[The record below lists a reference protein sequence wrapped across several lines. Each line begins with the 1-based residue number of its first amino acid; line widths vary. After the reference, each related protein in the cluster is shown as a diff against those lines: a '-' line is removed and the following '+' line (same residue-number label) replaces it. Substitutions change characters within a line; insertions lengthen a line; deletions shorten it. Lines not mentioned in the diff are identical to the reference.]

1 MFIFLAGAF
10 IGLLSLP
17 PDNGSD
23 SGNRGE
29 LLLDLFDKLA
39 AENEKQYLVEKLWER
54 IKPEENGDKL
64 IAGIM
69 KLAESTLGVAAS
81 SVLLLDDDNQRLY
94 FRYSNGAAGPMLRR
108 LHISRQSG
116 IAGWIVRNRKPLIVN
131 DPEKNESFYKH
142 IDTITGFKTVSII
155 GAPIIID
162 TSVAGVIE
170 ALNKNDGKVFN
181 REDLKAL
188 VGISD
193 TVARAL
199 ESVKL
204 NEELAESYK
213 GTVQGII
220 SLADSRD
227 ITGDGHSRRVTDLV
241 MKAARELELTARAQR
256 DIEYAALLHDVGK
269 LGVPE
274 RIINKAED
282 LTREEWI
289 RIRKHPITG
298 YMMLREIPLLKEA
311 SRLVLHHHERY
322 DGRGYPEGLKG
333 EEIPFG
339 SRLIAAAD
347 AYDYMTTGHAHREA
361 MSNTRAYAELT
372 RNCREQFCP
381 VAVKALGMGMNS
393 L

>member
-1 MFIFLAGAF
+1 M
-10 IGLLSLP
+10 
-17 PDNGSD
+17 
-23 SGNRGE
+23 E
-29 LLLDLFDKLA
+29 LFDKLA
-39 AENEKQYLVEKLWER
+39 AENEKQHLIEKLWER

-69 KLAESTLGVAAS
+69 KMAESTLDVAAS
-81 SVLLLDDDNQRLY
+81 SVLLLDDENQRLY
-94 FRYSNGAAGPMLRR
+94 FRYANGTAGPMLKR

-131 DPEKNESFYKH
+131 DPEKNQSFYKH
-142 IDTITGFKTVSII
+142 IDTLTGFKTQSII

-162 TSVAGVIE
+162 KKIAGVIE
-170 ALNKNDGKVFN
+170 ALNKNDGTCFT
-181 REDLKAL
+181 RDDLKEL
-188 VGISD
+188 LGIAN

-199 ESVKL
+199 ETVQL
-204 NEELAESYK
+204 NEELSESYK

-220 SLADSRD
+220 ALADSRD
-227 ITGDGHSRRVTDLV
+227 ITGNGHSQRVTDIV
-241 MKAARELELTARAQR
+241 SKAARELGLTPASRR

-269 LGVPE
+269 LGLPE
-274 RIINKAED
+274 RIINKAEE

-298 YMMLREIPLLKEA
+298 YMMLRDISFLREA
-311 SRLVLHHHERY
+311 SLLVLHHHERY

-347 AYDYMTTGHAHREA
+347 AYDYMITGHTHREA
-361 MSNTRAYAELT
+361 MSTTRAYAELT

-381 VAVKALGMGMNS
+381 VAVKALGMGLNS

>member
-1 MFIFLAGAF
+1 M
-10 IGLLSLP
+10 
-17 PDNGSD
+17 
-23 SGNRGE
+23 
-29 LLLDLFDKLA
+29 DLFDKLA

-64 IAGIM
+64 ISGIM

-142 IDTITGFKTVSII
+142 IDTLTGFKTVSII

-162 TSVAGVIE
+162 ESVAGVIE
-170 ALNKNDGKVFN
+170 ALNKNDGKCFK

-188 VGISD
+188 VDIAG

-199 ESVKL
+199 ESTRL

-213 GTVQGII
+213 GTIQGII
-220 SLADSRD
+220 NLADSRD
-227 ITGDGHSRRVTDLV
+227 ITGDGHSQRVTGLV
-241 MKAARELELTARAQR
+241 MKAAHELGLTARAQR

-361 MSNTRAYAELT
+361 MSSTRAYAELT

>member
-1 MFIFLAGAF
+1 M
-10 IGLLSLP
+10 
-17 PDNGSD
+17 
-23 SGNRGE
+23 
-29 LLLDLFDKLA
+29 DLFDRLA
-39 AENEKQYLVEKLWER
+39 AENEKQYLIEKLWER

-64 IAGIM
+64 ISGIM
-69 KLAESTLGVAAS
+69 KLAEATLGVAAS

-94 FRYSNGAAGPMLRR
+94 FRYSNGAAGPMMRR

-131 DPEKNESFYKH
+131 DPEKSQDFYMH
-142 IDTITGFKTVSII
+142 IDTMTGFKTLSIV
-155 GAPIIID
+155 GAPVIID
-162 TSVAGVIE
+162 RKVAGVIE
-170 ALNKNDGKVFN
+170 ALNKKDGTVFT
-181 REDLKAL
+181 REDLKTL
-188 VGISD
+188 VGIAK

-199 ESVKL
+199 ESAKL
-204 NEELAESYK
+204 NEELSQSYK

-227 ITGDGHSRRVTDLV
+227 ITGDGHSRRVTELV
-241 MKAARELELTARAQR
+241 TKAATELGLTIRAQR
-256 DIEYAALLHDVGK
+256 DLEFAALLHDVGK
-269 LGVPE
+269 LAVPE

-311 SRLVLHHHERY
+311 ARLVLHHHERY

-361 MSNTRAYAELT
+361 MSTTRAYAELT

-381 VAVKALGMGMNS
+381 VAVKALGMGINT